1 MSERLL
7 RPPPPPP
14 PTAPTATCAIR
25 LPNWV
30 GDVCM
35 ALPAVA
41 VLCASRPCV
50 VVGRGWAV
58 DLLAGMGWTVLR
70 LPAGTRPAAAAIRA
84 ALVPGAREGVLL
96 TNSFGSALQFRLAGV
111 AATGYRAHW
120 RSWLLGQGV
129 ARPAGGHEVERF
141 WHLASWHLQPDAAP
155 GPPPA
160 ALNLSLAEHHQRQ
173 AAHALGQVAITGPY
187 TVLCPLATGL
197 AHGHSK
203 IWPSFPLLCRGLVDA
218 GETVISCPGPGE
230 EAAAAA
236 ALPGAIPLPGLGLGA
251 YAAILKGAR
260 RVVANDSGPMHLA
273 AAVGARVIGL
283 FGVSDPHRT
292 SPWGAHGR
300 VLGSATAWP
309 TVGEVITALGSG
321 TE

>member
-1 MSERLL
+1 MSAG
-7 RPPPPPP
+7 PG
-14 PTAPTATCAIR
+14 APQARCAIR

-41 VLCASRPCV
+41 ALCASRPCV
-50 VVGRGWAV
+50 VLGRGWAV

-70 LPAGTRPAAAAIRA
+70 LPAGTRPAAALIRG
-84 ALVPGAREGVLL
+84 ALAPGAREGVLL
-96 TNSFGSALQFRLAGV
+96 TNSFGSALQMRLAGV
-111 AATGYRAHW
+111 AATGYRTHW
-120 RSWLLGQGV
+120 RSLLLGQGV
-129 ARPAGGHEVERF
+129 AKPSGVHEVETF
-141 WHLASWHLQPDAAP
+141 WQLASRHREPGRVP
-155 GPPPA
+155 GPPPR
-160 ALNLSLAEHHQRQ
+160 ALGLTLAEHHHRQ

-251 YAAILKGAR
+251 YAALLQGAR

-292 SPWGAHGR
+292 SPWCARGQ
-300 VLGSATAWP
+300 VLGTASTWP
-309 TVGEVITALGSG
+309 TVGEVITALGRV